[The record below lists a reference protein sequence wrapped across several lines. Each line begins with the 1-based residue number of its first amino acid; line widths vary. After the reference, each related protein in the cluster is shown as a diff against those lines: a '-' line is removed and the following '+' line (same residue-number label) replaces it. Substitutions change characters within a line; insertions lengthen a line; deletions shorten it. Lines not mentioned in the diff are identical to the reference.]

1 MLRYDIINKVIEVNG
16 FTKYLEIG
24 VCNPVDCFDKVNC
37 KLKQVLTSYEFEKTL

>member
-37 KLKQVLTSYEFEKTL
+37 ELNFYKWKL